1 MAGMQSSESLLSAE
15 CPLQHGL
22 TIAPHGPNRTAIY
35 TSLPGRLA
43 RRRGSGNVGA
53 LSAGHHSKPRLDA
66 WLAVLGAALVL
77 SLVGLLEVLARPPP
91 GLSPRLGPEP
101 DVTALFPGFWRALPP
116 ASGATSFQL
125 SAVAA
130 MLACWAVYVTA
141 LVLLRRSSS
150 GPRTGLVLAV
160 VTVAAHALLI
170 TAPPVTCGDVYHY
183 ALFGRMVNRSTF
195 NPYLTPGAAMADA
208 PFLRYAS
215 WPELASHYGA
225 AFTWLSSVAARAGG
239 DRVLA
244 TALAFKT
251 LAALFGLAACGLVR
265 RLSMA
270 LEGDDG
276 SWALCAYAWNPL
288 VLVETAALGHN
299 DAVMLALALAGLLLA
314 VRGRPWLGFAAMV
327 VSADIK
333 LVSGVLAL
341 LFAAHFVAQAP
352 GPRAR
357 VGRALGLA
365 ATAAGVLLALW
376 LPFWEGGRAFAAA
389 HELMFTGGPRVDG
402 ATIGWMRTPVA
413 LAAGAILCA
422 GMVLAAR
429 GGLPQLV
436 PVAATSTLAL
446 LVVFPWR
453 WSWYALSPIA
463 LYAVSARTRPRLMLF
478 AIAVA
483 WGAILMLRYTFAH
496 SPLGGP

>member
-1 MAGMQSSESLLSAE
+1 
-15 CPLQHGL
+15 L
-22 TIAPHGPNRTAIY
+22 T
-35 TSLPGRLA
+35 
-43 RRRGSGNVGA
+43 
-53 LSAGHHSKPRLDA
+53 AGHRSKPRLDA
-66 WLAVLGAALVL
+66 WLAVLGAALVV
-77 SLVGLLEVLARPPP
+77 SLAALLEVLARPPV

-101 DVTALFPGFWRALPP
+101 DVTGLFPGFWRWLAP
-116 ASGATSFQL
+116 ASGPTSFQL
-125 SAVAA
+125 TAIAV
-130 MLACWAVYVTA
+130 MLASWAVYATA

-150 GPRTGLVLAV
+150 GPRTGLVLVV
-160 VTVAAHALLI
+160 VTVVAHVLLV

-183 ALFGRMVNRSTF
+183 ALFGRMLNRTTF
-195 NPYLTPGAAMADA
+195 NPYLTPAAAMADA

-225 AFTWLSSVAARAGG
+225 AFTWLSSAAARAGG
-239 DRVLA
+239 DSVLA
-244 TALAFKT
+244 TGLAFKA
-251 LAALFGLAACGLVR
+251 LAALFGLASCWLVR
-265 RLSMA
+265 RLSLA
-270 LEGDDG
+270 LLGDDG
-276 SWALCAYAWNPL
+276 TWALCAYAWNPL
-288 VLVETAALGHN
+288 ILLETAALGHN

-327 VSADIK
+327 ISADIK

-341 LFAAHFVAQAP
+341 LFAAHFVAQAQ

-357 VGRALGLA
+357 AGRALGLA
-365 ATAAGVLLALW
+365 ATAAAVLLALW

-389 HELMFTGGPRVDG
+389 HELLLTGGPQVDG
-402 ATIGWMRTPVA
+402 ATIGSMRTPVA
-413 LAAGAILCA
+413 LAAAAILCV

-429 GGLPQLV
+429 AQLPQVVHL
-436 PVAATSTLAL
+436 AATSMLAL

-478 AIAVA
+478 AIAVV
-483 WGAILMLRYTFAH
+483 WGAILLLRYTFAH